1 MKQALASILA
11 AMLFTFGASALSLEA
26 VETGAEAETYSESAA
41 VKSESGFTAES
52 LIYPGTTGTNFTV
65 TSSEAVEWQIDVGYS
80 EATYTVSED
89 KMSATVTSAGYSGK
103 ITFAADFSDGRKT
116 LEVNFVNGEKW
127 KPGLN
132 TYTGT
137 PDGFGFENFGENFTL
152 SDYFRCTNAWE
163 FGTNDLK
170 DGINTSAN
178 AIYTIWKFN
187 YIYPVNDFSPAI
199 EADRP
204 IAYAYDRLAN
214 NGGYILVNNDGK
226 PWANVAS
233 TDGVWRH
240 ETQTIIGSKN
250 PYGSDDVK
258 EIRIGGANGNYYGSY
273 AAYLENTGRKFFYI
287 DNISTIP
294 YYKVTYYSKDGET
307 VLAEKYV
314 DPAESAYTVDS
325 SLLPEDA
332 TGFSETLG
340 GDAVTSVS
348 LAYKDISLY
357 AVKGEKITF
366 TDGTNVYTTTAADGF
381 TFPTAQECGFKT
393 ENFLVWYNAPSGLKF
408 KAGEKLDA
416 AGAEKVS
423 GMEFTAYYQNSN
435 VSAMGYVY
443 DGDAAPNG
451 TNKFRYTENIEDE
464 GRNVLHLRQ
473 YRTNKYAS
481 DARVFFRQAE
491 SFDSKEY
498 NIIQYSYKI
507 VSGFDVTDTSL
518 AVEDVTDINL
528 KKPDTGLASFYF
540 FAANNANG
548 YIYGG
553 KACQIGS
560 WQHTLIN
567 DNEYHIYELDME
579 NTPSSGWATPWFVNG
594 NEGRPI
600 YGFAIDPNMVNY
612 SGDTYID
619 YIRVYRDG
627 ILTVKYDTNIPEEYA
642 DVVDIIKEVSP
653 DTGRG
658 AGTGYLLK
666 DERPEADGLRFIG
679 WALTPDAD
687 ATEVIKE
694 VDLTGDLT
702 VYAVWDDSFYS
713 APFMDTDKVGI
724 RSGADNINGMRFFAS
739 VSANLREYFNE
750 YGFIVAREDVLG
762 NNELTF
768 ACKAPDAN
776 RNLYVYGKAYSKA
789 ENIDRQYD
797 NADGNIVFAAV
808 CTGIPDEHI
817 ATRLVV
823 RSYAKYAN
831 PANGCAF
838 TLYGDAMKSSLK
850 EAAEKVRDAGGE
862 VYENNKE
869 YIDKLLG

>member
-26 VETGAEAETYSESAA
+26 VETSAEAEIYSESASM
-41 VKSESGFTAES
+41 KSESGFTAES
-52 LIYPGTTGTNFTV
+52 LIYPGTTGTGFTV

-80 EATYTVSED
+80 EATYTVSAD
-89 KMSATVTSAGYSGK
+89 KMSATVTSVGYSGK

-116 LEVNFVNGEKW
+116 LEVSFVNGEKW

-137 PDGFGFENFGENFTL
+137 PDSFGFENVGVGFTL

-163 FGTNDLK
+163 WGTNDLK

-187 YIYPVNDFSPAI
+187 YIYPKNDFSPAI

-233 TDGVWRH
+233 TGGVWKH
-240 ETQTIIGSKN
+240 EAKTILGSNN
-250 PYGSDDVK
+250 PYSSGNVK

-273 AAYLENTGRKFFYI
+273 AAYLGNNDRKFFYV

-294 YYKVTYYSKDGET
+294 YYKVTYYSKDGTT

-314 DPAESAYTVDS
+314 DPAESTYTVDA

-332 TGFSETLG
+332 TGFAEAMG

-348 LAYKDISLY
+348 LAYKDVSLY

-366 TDGTNVYTTTAADGF
+366 TDGTNTYMTTAADGF
-381 TFPTAQECGFKT
+381 VFPTTQECGFET
-393 ENFLVWYNAPSGLKF
+393 ENFLVWYNVPSGLKF
-408 KAGEKLDA
+408 RAGEKLDA

-423 GMEFTAYYQNSN
+423 GMEFIAYCQNVN
-435 VSAMGYVY
+435 VSAMGYAY
-443 DGDAAPNG
+443 EGDIAPSG

-473 YRTNKYAS
+473 YQTNKYAS

-507 VSGFDVTDTSL
+507 GSGFDVTDTSL
-518 AVEDVTDINL
+518 SFEDITDSKL
-528 KKPDTGLASFYF
+528 KKPETGLASFYF
-540 FAANNANG
+540 FAENSANG

-567 DNEYHIYELDME
+567 DNAYHVYELDME
-579 NTPSSGWATPWFVNG
+579 NTPSAGWATPWFVNG

-627 ILTVKYDTNIPEEYA
+627 IFTVTYDTNIPEGYEDFVQA
-642 DVVDIIKEVSP
+642 EVDP

-658 AGTGYLLK
+658 VGTGYMLTG
-666 DERPEADGLRFIG
+666 EQPIITGFAFRG
-679 WALTPDAD
+679 WATTPDATVED
-687 ATEVIKE
+687 V
-694 VDLTGDLT
+694 VDSINLTGDTT
-702 VYAVWDDSFYS
+702 VYAVWTSIPAS
-713 APFMDTDKVGI
+713 PKVDKSNINI
-724 RSGADNINGMRFFAS
+724 RSGADNVNGIRFSAS
-739 VSANLREYFNE
+739 VAARNKAMLDE
-750 YGFIVAREDVLG
+750 YGFIIAREDVLG
-762 NNELTF
+762 SNELTF
-768 ACKAPDAN
+768 LFKKKDENKP
-776 RNLYVYGKAYSKA
+776 LYVYGAAYDKK
-789 ENIDRQYD
+789 NGLDIQYD
-797 NADGNIVFAAV
+797 VSGSNIIFTAV
-808 CTGIPDEHI
+808 CTNIPAEHY
-817 ATRLVV
+817 ATKLVA
-823 RSYAKYAN
+823 RTYAKYAV
-831 PANGCAF
+831 NGNAF
-838 TLYGDAMKSSLK
+838 TVYGDSVVKSIK
-850 EAAEKVRDAGGE
+850 EVAQSIKDAGGAA
-862 VYENNKE
+862 YEDNKD
-869 YIDKLLG
+869 YIDSILA